1 MRMKIVAVVVL
12 YHPDLQIVQEN
23 LMAFTYQV
31 DKTLIWD
38 NSPGET
44 SVKNENFIR
53 NMFPHVIIQG
63 DGINHGISYGL
74 NKAWEYAR
82 QHQYDALL
90 TMDQDS
96 IFSDFAFFRKRVE
109 NKWEMEGLSACGPT
123 PNLKSKDA
131 LRDFSPNSHLITSGM
146 LIPISLLDTCGG
158 YCRDYKIDGID
169 IELCYHLKA
178 CGYHTYIENK
188 SNLVQRFG
196 QHETRAIPL
205 FGEKAFSHYNA
216 SRLYEI
222 FRNHIVTWRRYRF
235 PWKLTKLIFYEYFV
249 SYVIKDIII
258 LGDNK
263 EEYLTAVLKGCVDG
277 FRFNIQNENH

>member
-1 MRMKIVAVVVL
+1 MRMKIIAVVVL
-12 YHPDLQIVQEN
+12 YHPDLQILQEN
-23 LMAFTYQV
+23 LMAFTYHV
-31 DKTLIWD
+31 GKTLIWD
-38 NSPGET
+38 NSPRET
-44 SVKNENFIR
+44 SAKNANFIR
-53 NMFPHVIIQG
+53 NIFPHAIIQG

-82 QHQYDALL
+82 QNQYDALL

-96 IFSDFAFFRKRVE
+96 VFSDFESFRNRVV

-123 PNLKSKDA
+123 PNLKKTEDTSVE
-131 LRDFSPNSHLITSGM
+131 FSRNSHLITSGM
-146 LIPISLLDTCGG
+146 LIPVSLLDNCGG
-158 YCRDYKIDGID
+158 YCQDYKIDGID

-178 CGYHTYIENK
+178 CGYHTYIDNK

-196 QHETRAIPL
+196 QHETRTIPL
-205 FGEKAFSHYNA
+205 FGEKAFSNYNA

-222 FRNHIVTWRRYRF
+222 FRNHIITWRRYHF

-249 SYVIKDIII
+249 SYVIKDILL

-263 EEYLTAVLKGCVDG
+263 KEHLTAVFNGCIDG
-277 FRFNIQNENH
+277 FRFHLQ